1 MTSACSYTVTAGG
14 YVLGVL
20 TVRESNDFHDHIE
33 VCSDC
38 RREVVELSPVA
49 RMLAPLKTARRSA
62 HLN

>member
-1 MTSACSYTVTAGG
+1 MTSTCSYTVTAGG

-20 TVRESNDFHDHIE
+20 TVRENKDFHDHVE
-33 VCSDC
+33 VCVDC

-49 RMLAPLKTARRSA
+49 RILAPLRTAARSA